1 VPVNYID
8 FKEAKEQSGL
18 RMTVVQGLPSP
29 WSEAA
34 KGLLHLKKIPW
45 SAVYLNPRDQDMT
58 NWIGSRSAPVAMYE
72 NEAPRSSWVDVLLLA
87 ERLSP
92 ELALLP
98 KNPKLRALA
107 LGLCHEICGENGLGW
122 ARRLELVHM
131 GINNK
136 GGFPESI
143 SKYLGGKYGYREQE
157 AEGYELRVISI
168 LNMLTD
174 CLRDQLEA
182 GERFYIGGTLSA
194 VDIYSATF
202 MALFKP
208 LPAEQCPMIEGIRP
222 VFESINARV
231 EEALDPILIAH
242 RDLIYSEYLALPLSL

>member
-1 VPVNYID
+1 MPVNYID
-8 FKEAKEQSGL
+8 FKEAKEKSGL
-18 RMTVVQGLPSP
+18 RMTVIQGLPSP

-34 KGLLHLKKIPW
+34 KGILHLKQIPW
-45 SAVYLNPRDQDMT
+45 SAVHLNPRDQDMT
-58 NWIGSRSAPVAMYE
+58 NWTGSRSAPVAVYE
-72 NEAPRSSWVDVLLLA
+72 KEAPRSSWVDILMLA

-122 ARRLELVHM
+122 SRRLELVQM
-131 GINNK
+131 GINGK
-136 GGFPESI
+136 GGFSESI
-143 SKYLGGKYGYREQE
+143 SKYLGAKYSYREQD
-157 AEGYELRVISI
+157 AGGYERRVIAI

-174 CLRDQLEA
+174 CLQEQLEA
-182 GERFYIGGTLSA
+182 GERFYVGGTLSA

-208 LPAEQCPMIEGIRP
+208 LPIEQCPMIDSLRP
-222 VFESINARV
+222 AFESVSEKVA
-231 EEALDPILIAH
+231 EALDPILIAH
-242 RDLIYSEYLALPLSL
+242 RDLMYSEYLALPLSL

>member
-1 VPVNYID
+1 VSINYID
-8 FKEAKEQSGL
+8 FKEAKEKSGL

-34 KGLLHLKKIPW
+34 KGILHLKKIPW
-45 SAVYLNPRDQDMT
+45 SAVYLNPRDKEMT
-58 NWIGSRSAPVAMYE
+58 NWVGTASAPVAMYDE
-72 NEAPRSSWVDVLLLA
+72 ESPRSNWVDILLLA

-107 LGLCHEICGENGLGW
+107 LGLCHEICGEGGLGW
-122 ARRLELVHM
+122 VRRLDLVH
-131 GINNK
+131 K
-136 GGFPESI
+136 GVHGKEGFTENI
-143 SKYLGGKYGYREQE
+143 SKYMGAKYGYLEQD
-157 AEGYELRVISI
+157 AGGYEQRVIAI

-174 CLRDQLEA
+174 CLREQLEA

-208 LPAEQCPMIEGIRP
+208 LPVEQCPMIESIRP
-222 VFESINARV
+222 AFESVNERLA
-231 EEALDPILIAH
+231 EALDPILIAH
-242 RDLIYSEYLALPLSL
+242 RDLIYSEYLVLPLSL